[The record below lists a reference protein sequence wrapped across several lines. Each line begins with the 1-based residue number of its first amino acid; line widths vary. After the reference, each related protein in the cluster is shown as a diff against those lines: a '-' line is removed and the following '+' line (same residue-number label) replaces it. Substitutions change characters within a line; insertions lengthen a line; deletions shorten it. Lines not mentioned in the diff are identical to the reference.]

1 MARSRAVTAAKSKPA
16 ARKSSTR
23 SNSNSAAPASSEFKC
38 FVCGRTFGRA
48 AALGAHR
55 RRAHGIPGTSARATR
70 AATPASTTRAR
81 AAASRDGA
89 RAAASR
95 DGHGTGA
102 DRDALLA
109 TLFPQGIP
117 ARENVIRSVDTWLK
131 EADRLSGLR

>member
-38 FVCGRTFGRA
+38 SVCGRTFGRA

-70 AATPASTTRAR
+70 AATPARTTRAR
-81 AAASRDGA
+81 AS
-89 RAAASR
+89 ASR
-95 DGHGTGA
+95 DGHRTGA

>member
-1 MARSRAVTAAKSKPA
+1 MARSRAVTGAKSKPA
-16 ARKSSTR
+16 ARKSTSKSSTR

-38 FVCGRTFGRA
+38 SVCGRTFGRA

-70 AATPASTTRAR
+70 AATPARTTRAR
-81 AAASRDGA
+81 AS
-89 RAAASR
+89 ASR

>member
-38 FVCGRTFGRA
+38 SVCGRTFGRA

-70 AATPASTTRAR
+70 AATPARTTRAR
-81 AAASRDGA
+81 AS
-89 RAAASR
+89 ASR
-95 DGHGTGA
+95 DGHGTGS

>member
-1 MARSRAVTAAKSKPA
+1 M
-16 ARKSSTR
+16 
-23 SNSNSAAPASSEFKC
+23 
-38 FVCGRTFGRA
+38 CGRTFGRA

-70 AATPASTTRAR
+70 AATPARTTRAR
-81 AAASRDGA
+81 AS
-89 RAAASR
+89 ASR

>member
-38 FVCGRTFGRA
+38 SVCGRTFGRA

-70 AATPASTTRAR
+70 AATPARTTRAR
-81 AAASRDGA
+81 ASASRA
-89 RAAASR
+89 
-95 DGHGTGA
+95 GHGTGA

>member
-38 FVCGRTFGRA
+38 SVCGRTFGRA

-70 AATPASTTRAR
+70 AATPARTTRAR
-81 AAASRDGA
+81 AS
-89 RAAASR
+89 ASR